1 MDKLQEAIENI
12 GKIAIQAGL
21 SAKEFTEY
29 LKMLAISDPIEAMKK
44 EIDNLKIEKVKNERW
59 EWLDDFDE

>member
-1 MDKLQEAIENI
+1 
-12 GKIAIQAGL
+12 
-21 SAKEFTEY
+21 
-29 LKMLAISDPIEAMKK
+29 MLAISDPIEAMKK

>member
-12 GKIAIQAGL
+12 GKIAIQAGI

-29 LKMLAISDPIEAMKK
+29 LKILAMNDPIEDVKK

-59 EWLDDFDE
+59 EQLDDFE